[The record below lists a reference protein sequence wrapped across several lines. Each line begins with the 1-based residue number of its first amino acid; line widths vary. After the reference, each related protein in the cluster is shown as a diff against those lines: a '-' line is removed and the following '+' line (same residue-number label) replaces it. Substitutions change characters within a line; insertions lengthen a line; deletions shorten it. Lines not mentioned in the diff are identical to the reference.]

1 MMNQRRIETFLREIN
16 KGIKIT
22 CRIMIQ
28 CKKITK
34 RILNRMR
41 NKSKSLAK
49 MLEIMMREKVLIDE
63 KVQEIRLQFTDMI

>member
-16 KGIKIT
+16 KSLEIT

-34 RILNRMR
+34 SILNRMR

-49 MLEIMMREKVLIDE
+49 MLEIMMREKV
-63 KVQEIRLQFTDMI
+63 

>member
-1 MMNQRRIETFLREIN
+1 MMNQPKIKTFLREIN

-22 CRIMIQ
+22 CRITIQ

-34 RILNRMR
+34 SILNRMI

-49 MLEIMMREKVLIDE
+49 MLEIMMREKV
-63 KVQEIRLQFTDMI
+63 